1 MSCNKGRLQNFIYT
15 RKTRIFL
22 ETLIFYC
29 EISDSPPEGQGP
41 LIIARDIKTMEQLI
55 NYLIDYLL
63 GLLISI
69 TIKLGVNIFNRI
81 KKIRSKHKHD

>member
-41 LIIARDIKTMEQLI
+41 LIIARDIRTMEYLF
-55 NYLIDYLL
+55 NYLIDYFI
-63 GLLISI
+63 GLLIGN
-69 TIKLGVNIFNRI
+69 TIKLVVNIFTHF
-81 KKIRSKHKHD
+81 KKVRLKRKHD

>member
-1 MSCNKGRLQNFIYT
+1 M
-15 RKTRIFL
+15 
-22 ETLIFYC
+22 LISKRFFYNLF
-29 EISDSPPEGQGP
+29 SS
-41 LIIARDIKTMEQLI
+41 IIIKIENRWGIPHKEPSLARDIKTMEQLI

-81 KKIRSKHKHD
+81 KKIGSKHKHD